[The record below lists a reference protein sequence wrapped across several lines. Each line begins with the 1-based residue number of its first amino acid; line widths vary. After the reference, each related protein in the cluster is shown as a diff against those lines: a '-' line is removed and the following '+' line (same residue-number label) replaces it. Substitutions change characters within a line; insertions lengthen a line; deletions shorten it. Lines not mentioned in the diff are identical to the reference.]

1 MRASRR
7 LAAPLLAALMLSA
20 PSSAEAEP
28 TDVAV
33 KAAFLPRFGR
43 YVEWPPQL
51 RPARSGGMVLCLI
64 GTDPFGAL
72 VEQAS
77 RSQSIDGQPVVI
89 RRADSPA
96 KLSGC
101 HVAYVR
107 GTATVPTGQML
118 AALADKPVLTV
129 TDTASSGQRGI
140 IHFQVVA
147 GRVRFV
153 IDNGAAR
160 RKGLVLSSR
169 LLALATDVRNQ

>member
-7 LAAPLLAALMLSA
+7 LAASLLVALMLTA
-20 PSSAEAEP
+20 PGPARAEP
-28 TDVAV
+28 TDAAV

-51 RPARSGGMVLCLI
+51 RPARTGGMVLCLI
-64 GTDPFGAL
+64 GTDPFGSL

-77 RSQSIDGQPVVI
+77 QSQLVDGQRVII
-89 RRADSPA
+89 RRADSPTRLA
-96 KLSGC
+96 GC
-101 HVAYVR
+101 HIAFVR

-129 TDTASSGQRGI
+129 TDAAFSGQRGI

-153 IDNGAAR
+153 IDNVAAR

-169 LLALATDVRNQ
+169 LLALATDVRD